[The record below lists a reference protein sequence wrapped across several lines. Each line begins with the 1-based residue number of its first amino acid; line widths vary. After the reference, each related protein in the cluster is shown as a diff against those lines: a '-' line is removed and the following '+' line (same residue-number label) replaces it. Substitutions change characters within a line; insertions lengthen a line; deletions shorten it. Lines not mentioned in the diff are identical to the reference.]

1 MNWFKKKEMV
11 PPFSLFVSNFYPILL
26 VCGRVCLNFTALNA
40 SVSYDGWYAGG
51 TTVNFNMA
59 FHNATAATLVATQ
72 GKQTIQLAFM
82 EDRHIIK
89 GDYVS
94 TSPSDSGTFCI
105 FK

>member
-1 MNWFKKKEMV
+1 MV
-11 PPFSLFVSNFYPILL
+11 APFSLFVSNFYPMLI
-26 VCGRVCLNFTALNA
+26 VCGRVCLDFTALNA

-51 TTVNFNMA
+51 TTVNFNIS
-59 FHNATAATLVATQ
+59 FHNATAATLVTEKS
-72 GKQTIQLAFM
+72 KQTIQLSFM

-94 TSPSDSGTFCI
+94 TSPNDGGTFCI